1 MPQKSSADDQ
11 FPYDYIYH
19 NDYNNPRM
27 ESWPSR
33 ASLRVENEEIDLHQ
47 LLKALKRRWLTIAG
61 VGVIV
66 FGAVAGW
73 TFRQTPIYQS
83 EFHLLIEPPSA
94 QNKINPLSFE
104 GVEAGKIDY
113 ATQIEVLLSPTV
125 LEPIIE
131 KIKKEDPEIEI
142 DYPSLVLGKSL
153 TIKQLNKTT
162 ILVISYQGTN
172 KVKVKLVLDHLAN
185 AYLDHS
191 LQERQTELNQ
201 RINFAVDQSANLKER
216 VDQLQLKLQK
226 FRQKHNLLE
235 PASHSNQLSEQ
246 LGKLE
251 AQYFNTQLQLKEA
264 QSLYAILQGEIGLQ
278 PEEAL
283 AASYLSESP
292 RYQNLLNQLQQVE
305 IQLAQE
311 SARFLENSPTIQT
324 LKEQQQNLLPL
335 LRTEAQTVL
344 GNNLIEGVI
353 ASPSLASPS
362 SLRLGLNQ
370 QFIQTANQIEVLEIR
385 RWALEQGKQ
394 LLKEQISQIPS
405 IARQY
410 SELQQELKIA
420 TESLI
425 RLLRLQQELQL
436 KIIQQ
441 AKPWKVISHAQ
452 QPESPF
458 YPKIPLNLAQGTFVG
473 LLLGVGAALLR
484 DRLDSKLQDLAELK
498 EGFSIPLLA
507 SVPYD
512 NNQDSKEKEK
522 PFPLLKIVSGQAKK
536 ANKST
541 KKRCYS
547 DNGLEFDEA
556 FRSLNANIRLLGS
569 DNDSKSLVITSSVPS
584 EGKSTISVNLAKAAA
599 LMGKR
604 VLLVDA
610 DMRLPQVH
618 EQLKLTNNAGLS
630 GFLSDP
636 SLKLGKFIQKP
647 DEYKLETLSVLT
659 AGSKPPDPLRLLSS
673 EGMERL
679 RDSLDKD
686 NNYDLIIYDT
696 PPVLLFAEAKIL
708 GLSTRGVIM
717 VASMRK
723 TNRYALRETMN
734 ELKMSRVSIL
744 GFVANKVSNASKSSY
759 YNNRDYDKYYNGH
772 NKGKVRE
779 HQHFWVSSEVR

>member
-1 MPQKSSADDQ
+1 MPQRSSTDDP

-19 NDYNNPRM
+19 NGGNDSRM

-33 ASLRVENEEIDLHQ
+33 ASLRVENEEIDLRQ
-47 LLKALKRRWLTIAG
+47 LFKALKRRWLTIAG
-61 VGVIV
+61 VGVMV
-66 FGAVAGW
+66 FGAVAAW

-83 EFHLLIEPPSA
+83 KFHLLIEPPSA
-94 QNKINPLSFE
+94 QNTINPLSLQ
-104 GVEAGKIDY
+104 GMGAGKIDY
-113 ATQIEVLLSPTV
+113 ATKIEVLLSPTV

-131 KIKKEDPEIEI
+131 KIKEEDPEIEI
-142 DYPSLVLGKSL
+142 DYPSLVLRQSL
-153 TIKQLNKTT
+153 TIQQLNKTT
-162 ILVISYQGTN
+162 ILVISYQDTD
-172 KVKVKLVLDHLAN
+172 KVKVKLVLDHLAD
-185 AYLDHS
+185 AYLDYS

-201 RINFAVDQSANLKER
+201 GINFAVDQSANLKER
-216 VDQLQLKLQK
+216 VDQLQLKLQQ

-235 PASHSNQLSEQ
+235 PANHSNQLSGQ
-246 LGKLE
+246 LGRLE
-251 AQYFNTQLQLKEA
+251 TQYFDTQLQLKEA

-283 AASYLSESP
+283 AASYLSQSP

-344 GNNLIEGVI
+344 GNNLIESVV
-353 ASPSLASPS
+353 ASPSLASSS
-362 SLRLGLNQ
+362 SLRLGLNR
-370 QFIQTANQIEVLEIR
+370 QFIQTANQIEILEIR
-385 RWALEQGKQ
+385 RLALEQGKQ

-425 RLLRLQQELQL
+425 RLLRAQQELQL
-436 KIIQQ
+436 KIAQQ

-452 QPESPF
+452 QPKSPF
-458 YPKIPLNLAQGTFVG
+458 YPKIPLNLAKGTFVG

-484 DRLDSKLQDLAELK
+484 DRLDSKLHDLAELK
-498 EGFSIPLLA
+498 ESFSIPLLA

-512 NNQDSKEKEK
+512 KSQDEKDQEK
-522 PFPLLKIVSGQAKK
+522 PFPLLKIVPGQAKK

-541 KKRCYS
+541 KKGYYGH
-547 DNGLEFDEA
+547 NGLEFDEA

-569 DNDSKSLVITSSVPS
+569 DSGSQSLVITSSVPS
-584 EGKSTISVNLAKAAA
+584 EGKSTVSVNLAKAAA
-599 LMGKR
+599 AIGKR

-610 DMRLPQVH
+610 DMRLPKVH
-618 EQLKLTNNAGLS
+618 EQLELTNNAGLS
-630 GFLSDP
+630 GFLSDQ
-636 SLKLGKFIQKP
+636 SLKLGKLIQKP

-673 EGMERL
+673 QGMERL

-686 NNYDLIIYDT
+686 DNYDLIIYDT

-717 VASMRK
+717 VASMHK
-723 TNRYALRETMN
+723 TNRYALRETIN

-744 GFVANKVSNASKSSY
+744 GLVANKVSNASKGSY
-759 YNNRDYDKYYNGH
+759 YNHRDYHKYYNGH